1 MASTM
6 NFNLP
11 LTFEQVA
18 QIARQLP
25 KPEREKLAEM
35 LQQEKDAVQTHLASQ
50 ATLGQ
55 DWLTL
60 EEDSAWQHL

>member
-1 MASTM
+1 MTSTM

-25 KPEREKLAEM
+25 KPERKKLVEL
-35 LQQEKDAVQTHLASQ
+35 LQEEEDSVQTHFASQ
-50 ATLGQ
+50 AVLGQ
-55 DWLTL
+55 EWLSS
-60 EEDSAWQHL
+60 EEDKAWQHL